1 MASKTDTRIE
11 AFRALY
17 LSKLIESY
25 QPTHVLLFGSRAQ
38 GTSLKESDLD
48 LLVVSKSFE
57 GISFM
62 HRTQELLWSLRVPFP
77 IEVLCYTPEEYERK
91 RKEIGVVRVASQQGV
106 DLLGDKAHR

>member
-77 IEVLCYTPEEYERK
+77 IEVLCYTPEEYEWK
-91 RKEIGVVRVASQQGV
+91 RDRGCASRLPARRGSVR
-106 DLLGDKAHR
+106 